1 MLIKIDHDFHEHLTE
16 TEKKVINFINM
27 NVEAISSMSISDV
40 AEKTFS
46 SPATVSRTI
55 KKCGIS
61 GFAELRYLLTQETQT
76 KKDDVDVN
84 EIFNKSLL
92 EVSNTIDHLSID
104 TILDVVKEI
113 RSAKRI
119 YLLSRGLS
127 EHVAQEFALKLQI
140 LGFNVFENSDPAIM
154 QEMTS
159 HVKKQELVII
169 FSLSGKTPELLTAA
183 ENASSLGARIIT
195 ITCGDPDVPLARIA
209 HVAVYGY
216 KHKHV
221 SITSVDATSRLPLY
235 VISRILIDYITKQ
248 MNAEEEKAAKKK
260 EAERKARYFRN
271 HKARPCKA
279 LSLHGL
285 LIYM

>member
-248 MNAEEEKAAKKK
+248 MNAEEERRQEKKK
-260 EAERKARYFRN
+260 PSGRQDTSEESSEISRQKA
-271 HKARPCKA
+271 
-279 LSLHGL
+279 SLTEGGGPR
-285 LIYM
+285 

>member
-119 YLLSRGLS
+119 YLLS
-127 EHVAQEFALKLQI
+127 
-140 LGFNVFENSDPAIM
+140 
-154 QEMTS
+154 
-159 HVKKQELVII
+159 
-169 FSLSGKTPELLTAA
+169 GKTPELLTAA

-195 ITCGDPDVPLARIA
+195 ITCGDPGVPLARIA

-248 MNAEEEKAAKKK
+248 MNTEEEKAARKK
-260 EAERKARYFRN
+260 EAERKARYF
-271 HKARPCKA
+271 
-279 LSLHGL
+279 
-285 LIYM
+285 

>member
-127 EHVAQEFALKLQI
+127 EHIAQEFALKLQI

-195 ITCGDPDVPLARIA
+195 ITCGDPGVPLARIA

-248 MNAEEEKAAKKK
+248 MNTEEEKAARKK
-260 EAERKARYFRN
+260 EAERKARYF
-271 HKARPCKA
+271 
-279 LSLHGL
+279 
-285 LIYM
+285 